1 VLKERPPLPNQPDTT
16 HSSVK
21 EIYETKFRIQLM
33 YEYHNLNCRNQSI
46 HPEPVGII
54 SQISLFQVSECSHAE
69 IRGILGS
76 LPALFMAGGI
86 LLSYTMGAWL
96 PWNQLAWASAV
107 FPALLL
113 VVMIP
118 LPESP
123 AWLLSKGH
131 ISDAEKSLKWLHHPR
146 RTPNNSIPVE
156 LQQRS
161 IYAITSETTQTT
173 VSANKESGS
182 GFSRKELFRRPVLVP
197 FALTFAL
204 LIFQQV
210 SGIDAIIFYT
220 VSIFHSAGSEVDDHL
235 ATIYVGLVQLIAN
248 FVSLFIVDRAG
259 RRPLL
264 IASGA
269 LMCVALTAL
278 GTHFHLQKYG
288 MYQSLGLL
296 PLISLMVFMIG
307 FSIGYCSI
315 PFLLM
320 GELIP
325 EKQRSFLSSIAGS
338 LNLGIMFVII
348 KTYHDLK
355 NSVGEDG
362 TFWFYSFVCL
372 CSCPFVYFLVPET
385 KGKSLME
392 IEEFFEL
399 TQESKKKNNQN
410 KKGQQH
416 TSESETTMRTT
427 EGSSK
432 IGSTDTKLT
441 VTLPE

>member
-1 VLKERPPLPNQPDTT
+1 MGF
-16 HSSVK
+16 
-21 EIYETKFRIQLM
+21 IYRATYLI
-33 YEYHNLNCRNQSI
+33 
-46 HPEPVGII
+46 VT
-54 SQISLFQVSECSHAE
+54 QIFLFQVSECSYAE
-69 IRGILGS
+69 IRGLLGS

-113 VVMIP
+113 FVMIP

-131 ISDAEKSLKWLHHPR
+131 IADAEKSLKWLHHQHHQPHAQNER
-146 RTPNNSIPVE
+146 IPVE
-156 LQQRS
+156 LQQTS
-161 IYAITSETTQTT
+161 VYAITSESAQNT
-173 VSANKESGS
+173 VTSNEKLDS
-182 GFSRKELFRRPVLVP
+182 GFSSKELFRRPVLVP
-197 FALTFAL
+197 FALTFML

-220 VSIFHSAGSEVDDHL
+220 VSIFHSAGSQIDDHL
-235 ATIYVGLVQLIAN
+235 ATILVGLVQLIAT

-278 GTHFHLQKYG
+278 GTHFHLQEHG
-288 MYQSLGLL
+288 MNQGLGLL
-296 PLISLMVFMIG
+296 PLVSLMVFMIG

-325 EKQRSFLSSIAGS
+325 QRQRSFLSSIAGS
-338 LNLGIMFVII
+338 LNLGIMFIVI

-355 NSVGEDG
+355 NSMGEDG
-362 TFWFYSFVCL
+362 TFWLYSAVCF
-372 CSCPFVYFLVPET
+372 CSCLFVYFLVPET
-385 KGKSLME
+385 KGKSLTE

-399 TQESKKKNNQN
+399 TQVSKRSNNKN
-410 KKGQQH
+410 KKGEQH
-416 TSESETTMRTT
+416 ASEPETTMTT
-427 EGSSK
+427 TVATSK
-432 IGSTDTKLT
+432 IPSTHASSNLT
-441 VTLPE
+441 VIPREQNKSVPSVLGKISVITDYVN

>member
-1 VLKERPPLPNQPDTT
+1 
-16 HSSVK
+16 
-21 EIYETKFRIQLM
+21 
-33 YEYHNLNCRNQSI
+33 
-46 HPEPVGII
+46 
-54 SQISLFQVSECSHAE
+54 
-69 IRGILGS
+69 
-76 LPALFMAGGI
+76 MAGGI
-86 LLSYTMGAWL
+86 LLSYVMGAWL

-113 VVMIP
+113 FVMIP

-131 ISDAEKSLKWLHHPR
+131 ITDAEKSLKWLHHQPR
-146 RTPNNSIPVE
+146 TANDSIPVE
-156 LQQRS
+156 LQQIS
-161 IYAITSETTQTT
+161 VYAITSQTTQHS
-173 VSANKESGS
+173 VPSNEKSGS
-182 GFSRKELFRRPVLVP
+182 GFSSKELFRRPVLVP
-197 FALTFAL
+197 FALTFTL

-220 VSIFHSAGSEVDDHL
+220 VSIFHSAGSQIDDHL
-235 ATIYVGLVQLIAN
+235 ATILVGLVQLIAN
-248 FVSLFIVDRAG
+248 FLSLFIVDRAG

-269 LMCVALTAL
+269 LMCVALAAL

-288 MYQSLGLL
+288 MDQSLGLL
-296 PLISLMVFMIG
+296 PLISLIVFMVG

-338 LNLGIMFVII
+338 LNLGMMFIVI

-355 NSVGEDG
+355 NSMGEDG
-362 TFWFYSFVCL
+362 TFWLYSAVCL
-372 CSCPFVYFLVPET
+372 CSCFFVYFLVPET
-385 KGKSLME
+385 KGKSLTE

-399 TQESKKKNNQN
+399 TQVSKRNNNKN
-410 KKGQQH
+410 KKEEQH
-416 TSESETTMRTT
+416 ASEPDTTMATQEQT
-427 EGSSK
+427 
-432 IGSTDTKLT
+432 
-441 VTLPE
+441 

>member
-1 VLKERPPLPNQPDTT
+1 
-16 HSSVK
+16 
-21 EIYETKFRIQLM
+21 
-33 YEYHNLNCRNQSI
+33 
-46 HPEPVGII
+46 
-54 SQISLFQVSECSHAE
+54 
-69 IRGILGS
+69 
-76 LPALFMAGGI
+76 MAGGI

-113 VVMIP
+113 IVMIP

-123 AWLLSKGH
+123 TWLLSKGH
-131 ISDAEKSLKWLHHPR
+131 ISDAEKSLKWLHHSR
-146 RTPNNSIPVE
+146 RTPNDNIPVE
-156 LQQRS
+156 LRHRS
-161 IYAITSETTQTT
+161 VYAITSETIQTT

-182 GFSRKELFRRPVLVP
+182 GFSRKEFFRQPVLVP
-197 FALTFAL
+197 FALTFTL

-235 ATIYVGLVQLIAN
+235 ATIYVGLVQLIAT
-248 FVSLFIVDRAG
+248 FLSLFIVDRAG

-278 GTHFHLQKYG
+278 GTHFHLQKYDI
-288 MYQSLGLL
+288 YQSLGLL
-296 PLISLMVFMIG
+296 PLISLIVFVIG

-338 LNLGIMFVII
+338 LNLGIMFVVI

-362 TFWFYSFVCL
+362 TFWLYSFLCL
-372 CSCPFVYFLVPET
+372 CSCLFVHFLVPET
-385 KGKSLME
+385 KGKSLAE

-399 TQESKKKNNQN
+399 MQESKRNSNKN

-416 TSESETTMRTT
+416 TSESETAIRTT

-432 IGSTDTKLT
+432 IASTDTKST
-441 VTLPE
+441 VTLTEQNENALSVLDKISVIAGDVD

>member
-1 VLKERPPLPNQPDTT
+1 
-16 HSSVK
+16 
-21 EIYETKFRIQLM
+21 
-33 YEYHNLNCRNQSI
+33 
-46 HPEPVGII
+46 
-54 SQISLFQVSECSHAE
+54 
-69 IRGILGS
+69 
-76 LPALFMAGGI
+76 
-86 LLSYTMGAWL
+86 
-96 PWNQLAWASAV
+96 
-107 FPALLL
+107 
-113 VVMIP
+113 MIP

-123 AWLLSKGH
+123 AWLLSKGY
-131 ISDAEKSLKWLHHPR
+131 ISDAEKSLKWLHHQR
-146 RTPNNSIPVE
+146 CTQNESIPVE
-156 LQQRS
+156 LQQKS
-161 IYAITSETTQTT
+161 VYAITSETTQTT
-173 VSANKESGS
+173 VSSNKKSGS

-197 FALTFAL
+197 FALTFTL

-220 VSIFHSAGSEVDDHL
+220 VSIFHSAGSQVDDHL

-288 MYQSLGLL
+288 MNQSLGLL
-296 PLISLMVFMIG
+296 PLISLMVFMVG

-338 LNLGIMFVII
+338 LNLGIMFVVI

-362 TFWFYSFVCL
+362 TFWLYSLVCL
-372 CSCPFVYFLVPET
+372 CSCLFVYFLVPET
-385 KGKSLME
+385 KGKSLTE

-399 TQESKKKNNQN
+399 TQESKRNNNKN

-416 TSESETTMRTT
+416 TSESESTIGTT

-432 IGSTDTKLT
+432 IVSTDAKAVDTLT
-441 VTLPE
+441 EQNKNAPSVLDKISVIAGDVD

>member
-1 VLKERPPLPNQPDTT
+1 
-16 HSSVK
+16 
-21 EIYETKFRIQLM
+21 
-33 YEYHNLNCRNQSI
+33 
-46 HPEPVGII
+46 
-54 SQISLFQVSECSHAE
+54 
-69 IRGILGS
+69 
-76 LPALFMAGGI
+76 MAGGI

-107 FPALLL
+107 FPAFLLL
-113 VVMIP
+113 VMIP

-131 ISDAEKSLKWLHHPR
+131 ISDAEKSLKWLHQTR
-146 RTPNNSIPVE
+146 RKPNGSIPVE
-156 LQQRS
+156 LKQRS
-161 IYAITSETTQTT
+161 VYAITSETTQTT
-173 VSANKESGS
+173 VSANKESGN

-197 FALTFAL
+197 FALTFTL

-248 FVSLFIVDRAG
+248 FVSIFIVDRAG

-269 LMCVALTAL
+269 LMFVALTTL
-278 GTHFHLQKYG
+278 GTHFHLQKHG

-338 LNLGIMFVII
+338 LNLGIMFVVI

-355 NSVGEDG
+355 NSIGEDG
-362 TFWFYSFVCL
+362 TFWLYSFVCL
-372 CSCPFVYFLVPET
+372 CSCFFVYFFVPET
-385 KGKSLME
+385 KGKSLTQ

-399 TQESKKKNNQN
+399 TQESKGNINKNN
-410 KKGQQH
+410 KGQQH
-416 TSESETTMRTT
+416 TSESETTMRAT

-432 IGSTDTKLT
+432 IASTDTKST
-441 VTLPE
+441 VTQPEQNKNAQSVLDKISVIAVDVD